1 MAATITVVKEG
12 GNVVMTF
19 DPAWTVTQAEKKIRD
34 FFLFQG
40 GGLEDDDTGFIVGDD
55 ENLGER
61 QLRFVGGISPGDFVS
76 QSPISI

>member
-19 DPAWTVTQAEKKIRD
+19 DPAWTGAQAKKEIRD
-34 FFLFQG
+34 RCLFEG
-40 GGLEDDDTGFIVGDD
+40 GGLENDATGFIVGDD